1 MSPPLQPK
9 EELMGITNRA
19 ITTTLVAGLALGL
32 AASVARSNPMA
43 NPTIVVDAA
52 SGRVLQQQDATRP
65 WYPASLTKLM
75 TAYTVF
81 KAIKAGRVDLGTP
94 IAISPLAARQA
105 PSKMGYPVGT
115 MITIDDALKMLVV
128 HSANDIAVALAEGVS
143 GSVDAFAAEM
153 NANSRALGMAQS
165 QWVNPNGLP
174 DPRQITS
181 ARDMAVMA
189 DAIITQFP
197 QYASLF
203 QIQTIQS
210 GSRVMRTH
218 NALVYRYPGTDGMK
232 TGFICAAGFNV
243 VATATRNGRKLIT
256 VIMGAP
262 TPKERTNQAVALFE
276 ANYTNS
282 GGGFFTKAPLATQL
296 PASAYPGPT
305 DIRDIACS
313 RKKGGS
319 GAAESAD
326 TAEVQPGSP
335 AAPAPAPEPSP
346 LLASW
351 VTAPPIAVGPYLGPR
366 RPLYSL
372 PNTPILA
379 DLPPKPAKALPASKL
394 AGKKGVTAAGYAD
407 PGKSLAVPDQLTDS
421 KLNKGRKNLKKAADS
436 KPKAQPK
443 TPAKPPKRKVHHE
456 G

>member
-1 MSPPLQPK
+1 
-9 EELMGITNRA
+9 MGMMKRA
-19 ITTTLVAGLALGL
+19 VATVLVAGLASGL
-32 AASVARSNPMA
+32 AGSIASA

-52 SGRVLQQQDATRP
+52 TGRVLQQQDATRP
-65 WYPASLTKLM
+65 WYPASLSKLM

-81 KAIKAGRVDLGTP
+81 KAIKAGRVDGGTP
-94 IAISPLAARQA
+94 IVISPRAARQA

-115 MITIDDALKMLVV
+115 MVTIDDALKMLVV

-143 GSVDAFAAEM
+143 GSVDKFADEM

-165 QWVNPNGLP
+165 HWVNPNGLP
-174 DPRQITS
+174 DPRQVTS

-210 GSRVMRTH
+210 GNRVLRTH

-232 TGFICAAGFNV
+232 TGFICASGFNV

-256 VIMGAP
+256 VVMGAA
-262 TPKERTNQAVALFE
+262 TPKDRTNQAVSLFE
-276 ANYTNS
+276 SNYTNA

-296 PASAYPGPT
+296 ATSNYPGPS

-326 TAEVQPGSP
+326 TAEVLPG
-335 AAPAPAPEPSP
+335 EPGGPPVTVSP
-346 LLASW
+346 LLSSW
-351 VTAPPIAVGPYLGPR
+351 VTASPISVGPYLGTR
-366 RPLYSL
+366 RPVY
-372 PNTPILA
+372 TFADAPILIDQPA
-379 DLPPKPAKALPASKL
+379 KPASTKVAR
-394 AGKKGVTAAGYAD
+394 KKGTVTATGYAD
-407 PGKSLAVPDQLTDS
+407 PAKGLAVPPQLTDP
-421 KLNKGRKNLKKAADS
+421 KLNKGAKNLKKTADTKS
-436 KPKAQPK
+436 AKPKSAKAVKPAAAKKKKVQP
-443 TPAKPPKRKVHHE
+443 E

>member
-1 MSPPLQPK
+1 
-9 EELMGITNRA
+9 MGITNRA

-115 MITIDDALKMLVV
+115 MVTIDDALKMLVV

-262 TPKERTNQAVALFE
+262 TPKVRTNQAVALFE

-326 TAEVQPGSP
+326 TAEVLPGSP
-335 AAPAPAPEPSP
+335 AAPVPEASP

-366 RPLYSL
+366 RPIYSL

-379 DLPPKPAKALPASKL
+379 DLPPKPAKGLPAKELPASKL

-407 PGKSLAVPDQLTDS
+407 PGKSLAVPDQLTDP
-421 KLNKGRKNLKKAADS
+421 KLNKGRKNLKKAAES
-436 KPKAQPK
+436 KPKALPKASAK
-443 TPAKPPKRKVHHE
+443 TPAKPPKRKAHPE

>member
-1 MSPPLQPK
+1 
-9 EELMGITNRA
+9 MGISNRA
-19 ITTTLVAGLALGL
+19 ITATLVAGLAFGS
-32 AASVARSNPMA
+32 AAGVARAS

-81 KAIKAGRVDLGTP
+81 KAIQAGRVDLGTP
-94 IAISPLAARQA
+94 IVISPLAARQA

-115 MITIDDALKMLVV
+115 MVTIDDALKMLVV

-210 GSRVMRTH
+210 GSRIMRTH
-218 NALVYRYPGTDGMK
+218 NALVYRYPGADGMK

-262 TPKERTNQAVALFE
+262 TPKDRTNQAVALFE

-282 GGGFFTKAPLATQL
+282 GGGFFSKAPLATQL

-326 TAEVQPGSP
+326 TAEVLPGSP
-335 AAPAPAPEPSP
+335 AAPAPEPSP

-366 RPLYSL
+366 RPIYSL

-379 DLPPKPAKALPASKL
+379 DLPPKPAKGPASKL
-394 AGKKGVTAAGYAD
+394 AAKKGVTATGYAD
-407 PGKSLAVPDQLTDS
+407 PGKPLAVPDQLTDP
-421 KLNKGRKNLKKAADS
+421 KLNKGRKNLKKTADS
-436 KPKAQPK
+436 KAKTPAK

>member
-1 MSPPLQPK
+1 
-9 EELMGITNRA
+9 MGISNRA
-19 ITTTLVAGLALGL
+19 ITATLVAGLALGVTGG
-32 AASVARSNPMA
+32 VARAGNPA
-43 NPTIVVDAA
+43 IVVDAA
-52 SGRVLQQQDATRP
+52 SGRVLHQQDATRP

-115 MITIDDALKMLVV
+115 MVTIDDALKMLIV

-143 GSVDAFAAEM
+143 GSVPAFAAEM
-153 NANSRALGMAQS
+153 NANSRALGMTQS

-210 GSRVMRTH
+210 GSRIMRTH

-262 TPKERTNQAVALFE
+262 TPKDRTNQAVALFE

-296 PASAYPGPT
+296 PPSAYPGPT

-313 RKKGGS
+313 RKKEGS

-326 TAEVQPGSP
+326 TAEVLPGGP
-335 AAPAPAPEPSP
+335 DAPSP
-346 LLASW
+346 LLTTW
-351 VTAPPIAVGPYLGPR
+351 VTAPPVSVGPYLGPR
-366 RPLYSL
+366 RPVYSL
-372 PNTPILA
+372 PGTPILA
-379 DLPPKPAKALPASKL
+379 DLPPKPAKPTKL
-394 AGKKGVTAAGYAD
+394 AGKKGVTAAGFAE
-407 PGKSLAVPDQLTDS
+407 PGKPLAVPDQLTDP
-421 KLNKGRKNLKKAADS
+421 KLDKGRKNLKKAAE
-436 KPKAQPK
+436 KK
-443 TPAKPPKRKVHHE
+443 PAKPPKRPKHKTD